1 MKKMLVA
8 AIIAVVGMAFTA
20 PAFAVEH
27 EFGGYWRTRAFSYN
41 NFTGED
47 KTEAYDYQAVDTRTR
62 LYYTAVLNDYLKFV
76 NKFEFDADWGDSGY
90 GDIGTDGKGAVEVKN
105 SYADFTMGSVNA
117 KVGAHALELSR
128 GFLFADDMMGAT
140 ITFQGNG
147 FAIPFVWVKPYDGGN
162 GKDANDDDV
171 DYYAIAPSFT
181 AGSVVINPV
190 VMYATSDNITAWD
203 PKVNALTSG
212 VDYSFNSS
220 APKLSTLG
228 AFDDMDV
235 YFLGLNLDA
244 TLGAAKVWFT
254 GLYEDGSI
262 DMVGGGDL
270 DVSAYIV
277 ALGASMNVGMADVH
291 GQAFYASG
299 DDDATDSDL
308 DAFWVP
314 SQGAWYG
321 QSYYW
326 AEIMGYGMM
335 DDMVSNGSCGDKISN
350 IMAINLGTSMKPMNK
365 LTLKADLWYAELAEE
380 DYVNGEKDLGFE
392 VDLGLT
398 YELVENLNLDLI
410 AAYLFAGD
418 RTNMDPTTG
427 LKFDNDADPYELGAR
442 LSLSF

>member
-1 MKKMLVA
+1 MLVA
-8 AIIAVVGMAFTA
+8 ALVAVVGLAFTA

-62 LYYTAVLNDYLKFV
+62 LYYTAVLNDNLKLV
-76 NKFEFDADWGDSGY
+76 NRFEMDADWGDQGY
-90 GDIGTDGKGAVEVKN
+90 GDIGTDGKGNQTVEVKHT
-105 SYADFTMGSVNA
+105 YADFTVGSVNA
-117 KVGAHALELSR
+117 KVGAHALTLSR
-128 GFLFADDMMGAT
+128 GFLFSDDMMGAT
-140 ITFQGNG
+140 ITYQGDG
-147 FAIPFVWVKPYDGGN
+147 FAIPFVWVKPYEGGN
-162 GKDANDDDV
+162 GKDMNDDDV
-171 DYYAIAPSFT
+171 DFYAIAPSFT

-190 VMYATSDNITAWD
+190 ILYATSDNINAWN
-203 PKVNALTSG
+203 PGVHALATG
-212 VDYSFNSS
+212 PDFTFNGTE
-220 APKLSTLG
+220 PKLNSLG
-228 AFDDMDV
+228 TFDNLDV
-235 YFLGLNLDA
+235 FFLGLNLDA

-254 GLYEDGSI
+254 GLYEDGSM
-262 DMVGGGDL
+262 DLVGGGDI

-277 ALGASMNVGMADVH
+277 ALGGSMNVGMADVH

-299 DDDATDSDL
+299 DDDDDDTL
-308 DAFWVP
+308 DAFYVP
-314 SQGAWYG
+314 SQNPWAG

-350 IMAINLGTSMKPMNK
+350 IMALNIGASMKPMEK
-365 LTLKADLWYAELAEE
+365 LTLNADLWYAELAEE
-380 DYVNGEKDLGFE
+380 QFGEDKLGFE

-398 YELVENLNLDLI
+398 YQLVENLNLDII

-418 RTNMDPTTG
+418 RTTMDPTTG
-427 LKFDNDADPYELGAR
+427 LQFDDDADPYELGAR